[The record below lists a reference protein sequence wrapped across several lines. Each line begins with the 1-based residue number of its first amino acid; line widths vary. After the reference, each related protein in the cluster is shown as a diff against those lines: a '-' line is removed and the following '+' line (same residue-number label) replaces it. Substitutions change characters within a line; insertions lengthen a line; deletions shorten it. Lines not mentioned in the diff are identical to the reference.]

1 MKGILK
7 NKKEKLSLAT
17 YGSLVSAFVGLM
29 LLVPVEI
36 GTAVAYCVQTDKI
49 DEEYLAKNTEIVYQL
64 QKDEIKQLATD
75 YENGEIS
82 FPEYSVKLSEI
93 QSERYVKEK
102 TEKLMD
108 ADEEYHSALEEKE
121 GLKNVAIGATGVSG
135 GMVVAG
141 ITVAI
146 ACNAKE
152 QKITKKEREEAAKE
166 WRAKWLGEEEPTE
179 EAEGQENLTDE
190 VENQEKTT
198 DEEETEM

>member
-75 YENGEIS
+75 RK
-82 FPEYSVKLSEI
+82 SV
-93 QSERYVKEK
+93 V
-102 TEKLMD
+102 
-108 ADEEYHSALEEKE
+108 
-121 GLKNVAIGATGVSG
+121 
-135 GMVVAG
+135 
-141 ITVAI
+141 
-146 ACNAKE
+146 
-152 QKITKKEREEAAKE
+152 
-166 WRAKWLGEEEPTE
+166 
-179 EAEGQENLTDE
+179 
-190 VENQEKTT
+190 
-198 DEEETEM
+198 